1 MLDVAYLLIPRGKTG
16 ICSVVNRTGHEST
29 STEGLFFFGTIQI
42 IVGVVDS
49 ILVLVGLVPTRRTK
63 NALTRVAIIGGEKAK
78 NDLSLLLL
86 LPYGLVAADRLPRGY
101 YLLLALVN
109 NLRVHLF
116 LLLGAVLQNGQKPF
130 SVLASLG
137 RRLVISTIAIITAL
151 LLRCGWLLSLVGEF
165 IMDELVLVKR
175 GASVRIGDALL
186 IVTTLLLL
194 GGGGSVEELLG
205 VI

>member
-1 MLDVAYLLIPRGKTG
+1 M
-16 ICSVVNRTGHEST
+16 
-29 STEGLFFFGTIQI
+29 
-42 IVGVVDS
+42 
-49 ILVLVGLVPTRRTK
+49 
-63 NALTRVAIIGGEKAK
+63 
-78 NDLSLLLL
+78 L
-86 LPYGLVAADRLPRGY
+86 LPYGLVAAVRLPRGY

-130 SVLASLG
+130 SVLASLR
-137 RRLVISTIAIITAL
+137 RRLVISTITIITAL

-186 IVTTLLLL
+186 IIATLLLL